1 MRFTVVGLLM
11 LGAGAGAGAANGNGN
26 GATTLPSPWP
36 KLGEVATAQLN
47 TAVDGSRPDEP
58 ALYPLLLHMRTWTR
72 DDVRV
77 ASAFIDRSPV
87 ASQPWAVP
95 VGAVARG
102 HVYAVEGRF
111 AGRVRDIELLRGG
124 PWGKTITEWGIVA
137 DGPKDAG
144 GRVAIVYFPGEVV
157 RPRDRQRVRVV
168 ARFYKRW
175 TDVDA
180 AGVEATYP
188 VFVAAPFW
196 EPVGGER
203 EGAGWRVM
211 VVLVLG
217 LTAGLWGV
225 RRVLRQSE
233 KRKAQSANRRP
244 AVEDVG
250 DQGFE
255 DVALPE
261 DPAEALGV
269 LRERGE
275 SISDS

>member
-1 MRFTVVGLLM
+1 MRFFCLVWV
-11 LGAGAGAGAANGNGN
+11 LGAGLGGIADARTLAEPPGPPPLSEAAL
-26 GATTLPSPWP
+26 TQ
-36 KLGEVATAQLN
+36 LG
-47 TAVDGSRPDEP
+47 TAVDGTRPDEP
-58 ALYPLLLHMRTWTR
+58 ALYPLLLHMGQWDAADAGGVLGSST
-72 DDVRV
+72 
-77 ASAFIDRSPV
+77 SGKLSPDILQMML
-87 ASQPWAVP
+87 AGPKE
-95 VGAVARG
+95 ARLLPLTL
-102 HVYAVEGRF
+102 VIEGRF

-144 GRVAIVYFPGEVV
+144 GRVAIVYFPGEVE

-168 ARFYKRW
+168 ARFFKTW

-180 AGVEATYP
+180 AGATKTYP

-196 EPVGGER
+196 EPVGGKR

-269 LRERGE
+269 LRERGV
-275 SISDS
+275 DGR